1 MTQTFTPQQLERIQ
15 LWEQELRN
23 PELHQGVGR
32 LAGIDDAEK
41 GIIRYCCLG
50 VACEIAIANGLVL
63 DRAEQ
68 RGVVADMTVIE
79 YDGERDHLPE
89 AVVEWYGFEDNN
101 PRLCYIDSENGL
113 MWDTASNFNDNDAG
127 LDDRLSFTEIADAI
141 WRTYLQEGDVE
152 EAA

>member
-1 MTQTFTPQQLERIQ
+1 MTQPFTPQQLERIR
-15 LWEQELRN
+15 LWEQGLRN

-32 LAGIDDAEK
+32 LAGINDTEK
-41 GIIRYCCLG
+41 GVIKYCCLG

-89 AVVEWYGFEDNN
+89 SVMDWYGFEDNN
-101 PRLCYIDSENGL
+101 PALCYINEEGDQV
-113 MWDTASNFNDNDAG
+113 WDTASNFNDDDAG
-127 LDDRLSFTEIADAI
+127 LDDQLSFTEIADAVR
-141 WRTYLQEGDVE
+141 RTYLQEGDVE